1 MKQTLYPW
9 QEECLSRWMANRGR
23 GMVQAVTGSGKT
35 RLALEAAARLEEALG
50 QELFV
55 KIVVPTGSLLRQWNQ
70 ALREFLEQKET
81 ETSQVERQQ
90 IKNLQTGNHQTRN
103 LLMEI
108 GLRGGGYKTPAIT
121 ESAASEKNAS
131 SQTARTRSRK
141 YMIYVVNSARYE
153 LARQILWELRNGEA
167 VLLIA
172 DECHHYASGQN
183 QLIFEFLPYLS
194 SCPGQFFSLGLSATL
209 PSGEDRRYLASV
221 LGAKIYQYG
230 MTEAAFQRT
239 ICHYDCYHIGL
250 FFQEEEREQY
260 EEMTGRLLYLDYQL
274 KKLHPE
280 LKYLTGKERFE
291 TLRMLTANQ
300 NPRLAETAAQY
311 MMLSYKRKSL
321 VCQASSRIACACEL
335 IERLDPQERI
345 LIFGERIEQA
355 EELYQRLQEQYPGRV
370 GRYHSKMGPQANKNA
385 LERFRM
391 GELRILIACKGMDE
405 GVDIPE
411 VSVGIILSGTS
422 AQRQRTQRLGR
433 IVRKQEG
440 KERASLYYLH
450 MTESSEDSCFLPEVG
465 REKGKNAGNRIFEL
479 EYQASSGRFVHPAYD
494 RAAKL
499 VLNHSRRK
507 GMSEEEIKEIQ
518 RCLSLGCVR
527 ADWLLTRAELEK
539 NIREAA
545 GMAERNYWIC
555 MKRVGIEGETL

>member
-35 RLALEAAARLEEALG
+35 RLALEAAVRLEEALG
-50 QELFV
+50 QKLFV

-70 ALREFLEQKET
+70 ALREFLEQRET
-81 ETSQVERQQ
+81 ETSQ
-90 IKNLQTGNHQTRN
+90 
-103 LLMEI
+103 MEI
-108 GLRGGGYKTPAIT
+108 GLRGGGYKTPT
-121 ESAASEKNAS
+121 VVESAASEKPGSLRNAGNLQITAS

-153 LARQILWELRNGEA
+153 LARQILLELRNGEA

-183 QLIFEFLPYLS
+183 QLIFEFLPYLN

-280 LKYLTGKERFE
+280 LKYRTGKERFE
-291 TLRMLTANQ
+291 TLRMLVTDK
-300 NPRLAETAAQY
+300 NPKLAEASRQY
-311 MMLSYKRKSL
+311 MVLSYKRKSL
-321 VCQASSRIACACEL
+321 VCQAAGRISCACEL
-335 IERLDPQERI
+335 IGRLDLQDRI
-345 LIFGERIEQA
+345 LVLGERIEQA
-355 EELYQRLQEQYPGRV
+355 EELYQRLREQYPGRV
-370 GRYHSKMGPQANKNA
+370 GRYHSKMGSQANKNA

-433 IVRKQEG
+433 IVRNQEG

-450 MTESSEDSCFLPEVG
+450 ITESSEDACFLPEAG
-465 REKGKNAGNRIFEL
+465 RGKGKNAGNRIFEL
-479 EYQASSGRFVHPAYD
+479 EYRASSGQFVHPVYD
-494 RAAKL
+494 RAAKR
-499 VLNHSRRK
+499 VLQHSKRAR
-507 GMSEEEIKEIQ
+507 MNEEKIREIQ
-518 RCLSLGCVR
+518 RCLRIGCVR
-527 ADWLLTRAELEK
+527 ADWLLKREKLEQ

-545 GMAERNYWIC
+545 NMAERNYWVC
-555 MKRVGIEGETL
+555 MKRVKTETESESEGTS